1 MNGSVGFR
9 EAETTIVCRK
19 IYKQDFD
26 TANMPKSVIEAYYQ
40 TEAPHTMYMGEVLEI
55 IEKK

>member
-1 MNGSVGFR
+1 MISY
-9 EAETTIVCRK
+9 IL
-19 IYKQDFD
+19 
-26 TANMPKSVIEAYYQ
+26 PKSVIEAYYQ

>member
-1 MNGSVGFR
+1 MKSDTSQLTLLGHKTV
-9 EAETTIVCRK
+9 
-19 IYKQDFD
+19 YKQDFD